1 MEPAI
6 KGIIDTY
13 SRLGNR
19 RAIEDMLI
27 HRRQLAADL
36 RGRTG
41 YDFSRPIA
49 EIDGEIAII
58 EAALQKLDPV
68 ERTTVTPASLYT
80 SASLK
85 IVFDGA
91 LRRGRQTKWS
101 RRPPPGETPTAN

>member
-1 MEPAI
+1 MAMEPAI

-27 HRRQLAADL
+27 HRRRLAADL

-58 EAALQKLDPV
+58 ETALQKLDPV
-68 ERTTVTPASLYT
+68 ERTKATRSLMGFAAS
-80 SASLK
+80 
-85 IVFDGA
+85 
-91 LRRGRQTKWS
+91 
-101 RRPPPGETPTAN
+101 